1 MYHALIGAQLI
12 CNLAVI
18 ALRGFLVGAHFG

>member
-1 MYHALIGAQLI
+1 MFRALVVAQLI